1 MKHLFAWVLSLLL
14 SVSLSHA
21 DDSYQVVL
29 HRPVKVGDRF
39 KLAAKVAVD
48 MHTKTIMNADEVEEE
63 EVVAACKLAGELTIL
78 STTPKGLAK
87 ELRLKLSEAA
97 CINDSEEEEDF
108 FKVGDVIYLR
118 HDNPDKVVQVNGAE
132 PDETQSEIID
142 SFLYV
147 QGDGHATDDEL
158 LGAPGKVK
166 PGESWPVN
174 REAMLKDWISEGF
187 AGLKADDLRG
197 KTTLSEITR
206 LDGKP
211 AARLRGEFRIENA
224 DLRLPSLPDEIR
236 AKHFKLEINDE
247 TELPLDPAALA
258 TRTKTDLSIESESA
272 GLIESDA
279 GQTVKVRVNLRQRCA
294 SEVTLTPIE

>member
-14 SVSLSHA
+14 FVSLSYA

-97 CINDSEEEEDF
+97 CINDSEEDDF
-108 FKVGDVIYLR
+108 FKAGDVIYLR

-142 SFLYV
+142 SFLFV

-197 KTTLSEITR
+197 KTTLSEITK

-224 DLRLPSLPDEIR
+224 DLRLPSLPEEIR
-236 AKHFKLEINDE
+236 AKRFKLEIDDE

-258 TRTKTDLSIESESA
+258 TRTKTNLSIESESA

-279 GQTVKVRVNLRQRCA
+279 GQAVKVRVNLRQRCA
-294 SEVTLTPIE
+294 SELMLTPIE

>member
-21 DDSYQVVL
+21 DDSYKVVL

-39 KLAAKVAVD
+39 NLAAKVAVD

-87 ELRLKLSEAA
+87 ELRLKLSEAV
-97 CINDSEEEEDF
+97 CMNDDEEGEDF
-108 FKVGDVIYLR
+108 FKAGDVIYLR

-142 SFLYV
+142 SFLFV

-187 AGLKADDLRG
+187 AGLRADDLRG
-197 KTTLSEITR
+197 KTTLSEITK

-211 AARLRGEFRIENA
+211 AARLRGEFHIENA
-224 DLRLPSLPDEIR
+224 DLRLPSLPEEIR
-236 AKHFKLEINDE
+236 AKRFKLEINDE

-279 GQTVKVRVNLRQRCA
+279 GQSVKVRVNLRQRCA
-294 SEVTLTPIE
+294 SELTLTPIE